1 MRRLSLFHSSLATGS
16 LVLAACSNDF
26 DTTHVPPVRGSI
38 GEEVYGIFCDRVSG
52 QSLREDLNGAS
63 FHAVCHKV
71 GGSYADSVDEARLPP
86 LTADA
91 VDVNGKPVSVAR
103 VKALIRRRQDL
114 IGAIDAT
121 FPDRAVPIKDLTN
134 PDPTKSC
141 NAPAAS
147 GEGKLGKQMADMM
160 SRFMALYNDGTIP
173 QSTESLGELMNA
185 IQASPDAQAALA
197 RFGSRQGYRPVD
209 VAFGA
214 VRPMMAYPRL
224 RDMAN
229 ASSRRT
235 RIPTLLAPN
244 WTPMGAASPSR
255 VPLIRSS
262 RKCSRCSNRRCGPRQ
277 RAWRHLH

>member
-1 MRRLSLFHSSLATGS
+1 M
-16 LVLAACSNDF
+16 LAACSNDF

-91 VDVNGKPVSVAR
+91 VDVNGKPVSVEKQKSDREHALAR

-229 ASSRRT
+229 AT
-235 RIPTLLAPN
+235 LRIVSADSNPYTF
-244 WTPMGAASPSR
+244 SP
-255 VPLIRSS
+255 
-262 RKCSRCSNRRCGPRQ
+262 SRCSNRRCGPRQ